1 MIPKIIH
8 YCWFGRN
15 PLPKDAQR
23 CIASWKKF
31 FPDYEIKEWSEDNF
45 DVNMIPYIKE
55 AYGLKKYAYVSDY
68 ARLWILNKCGGLY
81 FDTDVEIIRPI
92 DDILGKGGFMGFE
105 KHEKNPDMADMV
117 NLGLG
122 FASMPNN
129 KILQDVMDYYESNHY
144 LKGDGKIE
152 VITIVHITTK
162 VLKQYGLRASDT
174 PITIEGGFTIYPW
187 EYFCPMEYP
196 GNKLTLTENTRTI
209 HHYTESWMTWKQK
222 TKIRLAFMKHELLKK
237 LDLYKAN

>member
-129 KILQDVMDYYESNHY
+129 KILQDVMDYSSHY
-144 LKGDGKIE
+144 N
-152 VITIVHITTK
+152 
-162 VLKQYGLRASDT
+162 
-174 PITIEGGFTIYPW
+174 EGSQAIW
-187 EYFCPMEYP
+187 LAC
-196 GNKLTLTENTRTI
+196 KR
-209 HHYTESWMTWKQK
+209 HAHYHRRWFHYISMG
-222 TKIRLAFMKHELLKK
+222 IFLPNGVSR
-237 LDLYKAN
+237 